1 MEVTNRTLDTALAC
15 LAGGLAL
22 ASLIASNRRANGTA
36 TVLMLLSIFVLT
48 LLLLTWIYAP

>member
-1 MEVTNRTLDTALAC
+1 VEVTNRTLDTALA
-15 LAGGLAL
+15 
-22 ASLIASNRRANGTA
+22 SLVASNRRANGTA